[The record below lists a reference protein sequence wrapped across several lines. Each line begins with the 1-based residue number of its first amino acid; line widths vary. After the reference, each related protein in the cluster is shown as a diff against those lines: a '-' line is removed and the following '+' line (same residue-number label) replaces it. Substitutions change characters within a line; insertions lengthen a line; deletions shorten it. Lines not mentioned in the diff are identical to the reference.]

1 MKRSAPGVVK
11 TFHINTASARFVGIS
26 SSRSVSKMGLLFGI
40 GFVPR
45 AVFLV
50 VVGDAF
56 DFPFAQAFR
65 YGTNFLRRHPRPQ
78 RSWSQFFSLRHDR
91 TGRNDATLT
100 NHTIIH
106 HDRAH
111 ADEHIIR
118 YGTTV
123 HNRIVTNAYIVAY
136 GRGELLIGAMDRG
149 VVLHIHF
156 ISKGDAVD
164 VAADDASKPETA
176 SVATFKLA
184 NDGCIIRYKTIGAEF
199 GRMSKQ
205 GLDKGHGYVV

>member
-1 MKRSAPGVVK
+1 MRSISPLRKRSGTGPISFAGTPAHNVPGAN
-11 TFHINTASARFVGIS
+11 F
-26 SSRSVSKMGLLFGI
+26 
-40 GFVPR
+40 
-45 AVFLV
+45 
-50 VVGDAF
+50 
-56 DFPFAQAFR
+56 FPCV
-65 YGTNFLRRHPRPQ
+65 TTEP
-78 RSWSQFFSLRHDR
+78 
-91 TGRNDATLT
+91 DATLT
-100 NHTIIH
+100 NLTIIH

-111 ADEHIIR
+111 ADEHVIR

-123 HNRIVTNAYIVAY
+123 YNRIVTNAYIVAY

-205 GLDKGHGYVV
+205 GLDVGHGIVV